1 MTHFG
6 NGNLLTREL
15 LSYTQFSLVI
25 FYIQTFKL
33 LKNNTIQSL
42 GLWGVCIL
50 IKRPEL
56 FWDCNNFDQGAIRMA
71 CCCFGYFLYDSI
83 DLIQQVGIVKSYD
96 LLIHH
101 AIVFGKLFKAFFI
114 LFRIFLLKLFNFFR
128 KSDLFG
134 VSRRVSRR
142 HCYGPLCRA
151 RKRDATYTNDS
162 QNVRASSWKFEV
174 TKNSFMTNRQI
185 FAGFSVEQCQA
196 LVI

>member
-1 MTHFG
+1 M
-6 NGNLLTREL
+6 
-15 LSYTQFSLVI
+15 
-25 FYIQTFKL
+25 
-33 LKNNTIQSL
+33 
-42 GLWGVCIL
+42 

-101 AIVFGKLFKAFFI
+101 AIVFGKLFKVFFI
-114 LFRIFLLKLFNFFR
+114 LIRNFILKLFNIFR
-128 KSDLFG
+128 KSDLSG

-151 RKRDATYTNDS
+151 RKRDTTYKNDS

-174 TKNSFMTNRQI
+174 S
-185 FAGFSVEQCQA
+185 
-196 LVI
+196 